1 MMSSSPPS
9 PITMPLALPAVVSV
23 LVKLRRTIDKSKG
36 ESLECSSGEPQ
47 THPCLEG
54 ATDLVELPLA
64 HSDVFTCKGAVD
76 LPKLLR
82 ASRASLFD
90 KAIYSGANVLHKERF
105 VALASHSF
113 LTPVLISHIH
123 PTAGIVTYAFPK
135 TLDTILLGFV
145 YVLTRSPRST
155 SRCTHFHPPLLSADS
170 LHC

>member
-1 MMSSSPPS
+1 
-9 PITMPLALPAVVSV
+9 MPLALPAVVSV

-90 KAIYSGANVLHKERF
+90 KAIYSGANVLHKESWHCDIRF
-105 VALASHSF
+105 PKDTRHHPFRVRIRYTAKASRSSVRDSQQPVALDRVRNVPG
-113 LTPVLISHIH
+113 LM
-123 PTAGIVTYAFPK
+123 
-135 TLDTILLGFV
+135 TILQREEGI
-145 YVLTRSPRST
+145 P
-155 SRCTHFHPPLLSADS
+155 
-170 LHC
+170 